1 MLVVFGRLALSQP
14 FVKTVAHDDF
24 TIVAKLCRTASRDN
38 VGLYIV
44 ALIVKWMGSL
54 VSQGVLCW
62 VSWHIGSNG
71 PFQPVHCAVHQRCRH
86 SSSSYV
92 SLYSCP
98 SVFTFTGYTF
108 QVLPRGSDRT
118 EGYTLTRTPLHESRR
133 QNDPVKRTS
142 C

>member
-1 MLVVFGRLALSQP
+1 M
-14 FVKTVAHDDF
+14 KTRAHVDF

-71 PFQPVHCAVHQRCRH
+71 PFQPVYISVAGIPPQVMCRSIAAPAYLH
-86 SSSSYV
+86 LQVTRSR
-92 SLYSCP
+92 LYK
-98 SVFTFTGYTF
+98 
-108 QVLPRGSDRT
+108 LPRHL
-118 EGYTLTRTPLHESRR
+118 TLLPVHESSQ
-133 QNDPVKRTS
+133 QNDPIKRTS
-142 C
+142 CYGHAKPSAILDLSLRL